1 MAPPRTASKKGA
13 AGLQHLLLLLT
24 ACLLLLPAPCLSQ
37 PLPAPSPS
45 PAASPAASPSPAA
58 QPPTLPL
65 SPFNDRLDAAYIAL
79 QAWKHAI
86 TEDPKNL
93 TANWCGPHVC
103 NYTGVFCTAARDDP
117 HILTVAGVDLNH
129 GRIAG
134 YLPDHLGLL
143 ADLAL
148 LHLNSNRFH
157 GTLPGSMAHMR
168 LLFELDVSNN
178 LLSGAFPPF
187 LTSLP
192 SLKYLDLRFNNF
204 SGELPGGV
212 FGGGGGGNGNLSLDA
227 LFANNNRFNVTLS
240 AGTLARSTA
249 SVIVLANTELAGC
262 LPPAIGDMA
271 ETLVELVLLNTSISS
286 CIPPEIGKLRKLRV
300 LDLSRNH
307 LAGELP
313 DSVGDMESL
322 EVLNVADN
330 QLSGVVPETVCL
342 LPKLKNLTVAGNYFC
357 GEPVSC
363 LHVPL
368 RDDRMNC
375 IPEWPHQR
383 THEECIAFEHR
394 PPVHCGADGCILHHP
409 L

>member
-1 MAPPRTASKKGA
+1 MVPLSGPTSKTKKRA
-13 AGLQHLLLLLT
+13 LRHVLLL
-24 ACLLLLPAPCLSQ
+24 CLLLPCISQ

-45 PAASPAASPSPAA
+45 PTAA
-58 QPPTLPL
+58 PPTATLHL

-86 TEDPKNL
+86 LEDPKNL
-93 TANWCGPHVC
+93 TADWCGPFVC
-103 NYTGVFCTAARDDP
+103 NYTGVFCTAAQDDP
-117 HILTVAGVDLNH
+117 HILTVAGIDLNH

-134 YLPDHLGLL
+134 FLPDHIGLL
-143 ADLAL
+143 ADVAL
-148 LHLNSNRFH
+148 IHLNSNRFH
-157 GTLPGSMAHMR
+157 GTLPPSMQHMR
-168 LLFELDVSNN
+168 LLYELDISNN
-178 LLSGAFPPF
+178 LFSGGFPSF

-192 SLKYLDLRFNNF
+192 SLKYLDLRFNKF
-204 SGELPGGV
+204 DGQLPDAV
-212 FGGGGGGNGNLSLDA
+212 FGRQLSLDA

-240 AGTLARSTA
+240 SQSLTNSTA

-262 LPPAIGDMA
+262 LPPSIGDMA
-271 ETLVELVLLNTSISS
+271 DTLVELILLNTSISS
-286 CIPPEIGKLRKLRV
+286 CIPPEIGKLKKLRV
-300 LDLSRNH
+300 LDLSRNE

-313 DSVGDMESL
+313 ESVGDMESL
-322 EVLNVADN
+322 EVLNVGYN
-330 QLSGVVPETVCL
+330 QLSGVVPESICL

-363 LHVPL
+363 LHIPV

-394 PPVHCGADGCILHHP
+394 PPVHCGADGCIVHHP